1 MAAQG
6 ARLSVHWLTS
16 PAGRKQARDVCHLV
30 ALRGASLAAAATG
43 GLLRVMGRD
52 GKHTA
57 MQPTAVV
64 VDGGLFEHYAAFR
77 GCAALTCCRAGLVR
91 ACCCAAG
98 AGLGSSGGLA

>member
-1 MAAQG
+1 M
-6 ARLSVHWLTS
+6 
-16 PAGRKQARDVCHLV
+16 

-77 GCAALTCCRAGLVR
+77 GRAAPALTCCRACPCARRGAVTREPAWVQAKR
-91 ACCCAAG
+91 AHQIKAPIMCLTAMVLLCF
-98 AGLGSSGGLA
+98 

>member
-1 MAAQG
+1 M
-6 ARLSVHWLTS
+6 
-16 PAGRKQARDVCHLV
+16 

-77 GCAALTCCRAGLVR
+77 GCAQPWPAAVPAVR
-91 ACCCAAG
+91 APG
-98 AGLGSSGGLA
+98 AVR

>member
-1 MAAQG
+1 M
-6 ARLSVHWLTS
+6 
-16 PAGRKQARDVCHLV
+16 CHLV

-77 GCAALTCCRAGLVR
+77 GCAGPVLLPCLPHARRVLWRRNLLEIRRRGR
-91 ACCCAAG
+91 IR
-98 AGLGSSGGLA
+98 